1 MFKQKRGLSEV
12 IVTSLIIIL
21 GIAAVLIVW
30 GFVSST
36 LEKAGDNLDLSSSC
50 LNMQVKPLNC
60 ILDAGAPANVP
71 PIPPT
76 AKVNVQLLNSGGNQI
91 SAIKAIVTSSD
102 GSKKIAEN
110 SLIPNELGT
119 VEVILESV
127 TEGYATASVTILS
140 ESGSSFTCPES
151 LEKVTCQ

>member
-60 ILDAGAPANVP
+60 ILDAGVAGVSL
-71 PIPPT
+71 PT

-110 SLIPNELGT
+110 SSIPNELGT

-151 LEKVTCQ
+151 LEKVTCQW